1 MISYDLFSIRSSKY
15 DLFVYLRSDSFT
27 ETKNLPKICLARIVW
42 LCSSIVSGA
51 YLVFGMHK
59 FGALPGS
66 SFSNFSSMQ
75 GFYLHSSKILGY
87 LPGPRVRT
95 YRASQCK
102 LKWTYPGYT
111 NDGALRDVMINV
123 PLNGRPSFHLYTVKG
138 YSPKKFVPNWDHDGS
153 RPVLF
158 EHHYPEGCLEILP
171 KSWGTAVRTNTICIT
186 FSTHSNS
193 ELKRLIPMKTVQK
206 LFNVYKK
213 TFFFFPRMG
222 KEIWSFYS
230 TKQTHFVTV
239 WLRTHLTLLSF
250 P

>member
-59 FGALPGS
+59 LGALPGS

-95 YRASQCK
+95 YRASWCK

-138 YSPKKFVPNWDHDGS
+138 YSPKRFVPNWDHDGS

-158 EHHYPEGCLEILP
+158 EHHYSEECLEILP
-171 KSWGTAVRTNTICIT
+171 KSWGTAVRTNIICIT

-213 TFFFFPRMG
+213 PFWGRKFDLSAQRSRHIFWLSGCGPILPFFRFR
-222 KEIWSFYS
+222 K
-230 TKQTHFVTV
+230 
-239 WLRTHLTLLSF
+239 
-250 P
+250 